1 MTEFAGITRVL
12 IYRLGSLGDTVV
24 ALPALHLVARAF
36 PDARRLMLTNL
47 PVHAKAPAS
56 SAVLGDSGLVHEYI
70 SYPVGTRSVGQL
82 AKVWR
87 ETRRFRPQVLIYL
100 AKERGGGAI
109 KRDALFFKAC
119 GIPRIIGLP
128 LGDLA
133 EPLYLPELDIW
144 ERESARL
151 VRAIRELG
159 ECDVD
164 DLRNWDLRL
173 TEQEKRTADAAL
185 APAAGKRLLVCGPGT
200 KMQAKDWGD
209 ENWRQLLTRLSAVLP
224 DHALALVGAKEDSH
238 VSDYAAGEWRGPV
251 MNLCGQLTPRE
262 TAAALRNAV
271 LFLGPDSGPMHMA
284 AAAGIPC
291 AIAFASRTMPGT
303 WFPVGQGHR
312 VVYHRVDC
320 SGCNIPTCIEQ
331 KKKCLT
337 SITVD
342 EMLTAALEAWRYGM
356 KQREPRSVSSA

>member
-1 MTEFAGITRVL
+1 MTELGRITRVL
-12 IYRLGSLGDTVV
+12 IYRLGSLGDTVA
-24 ALPALHLVARAF
+24 ALPALHLVARTF

-47 PVHAKAPAS
+47 PVHAKAPAL

-70 SYPVGTRSVGQL
+70 NYPVGTRSVRQL
-82 AKVWR
+82 ARVWR
-87 ETRRFRPQVLIYL
+87 EIRGFRPQVLIYL
-100 AKERGGGAI
+100 AKARGGGAI
-109 KRDALFFKAC
+109 KRDTLFFKAC
-119 GIPRIIGLP
+119 GIPRIVGLP

-133 EPLYLPELDIW
+133 EPLYLPEFDVW

-151 VRAIRELG
+151 LRTIRELG
-159 ECDVD
+159 ECDID

-173 TEQEKRTADAAL
+173 TESEKRAADAAL
-185 APAAGKRLLVCGPGT
+185 TPASGKRLLVCGPGT

-209 ENWRQLLTRLSAVLP
+209 ENWRQLLTKLSAALP
-224 DHALALVGAKEDSH
+224 DYALALVGAKEDAQ

-271 LFLGPDSGPMHMA
+271 LFLGPDSGPMHLA
-284 AAAGIPC
+284 AVAGVPC
-291 AIAFASRTMPGT
+291 AIAFAARTMPGI
-303 WFPVGQGHR
+303 WYPAGKGNR
-312 VVYHRVDC
+312 VVYHRVNCMGC
-320 SGCNIPTCIEQ
+320 SIETCIEQ

-342 EMLTAALEAWRYGM
+342 EMLAAALEALSYGR
-356 KQREPRSVSSA
+356 KGQASQPV

>member
-1 MTEFAGITRVL
+1 ML
-12 IYRLGSLGDTVV
+12 IYRLGSLGDTVA
-24 ALPALHLVARAF
+24 ALPALHLVARTF

-47 PVHAKAPAS
+47 PVHAKAPAP
-56 SAVLGDSGLVHEYI
+56 SAVLGDSGLVHGHI
-70 SYPVGTRSVGQL
+70 NYPVGTRSVRQL
-82 AKVWR
+82 ARVWR
-87 ETRRFRPQVLIYL
+87 EIRRFRPQVLIYL
-100 AKERGGGAI
+100 ANARGGGAI

-151 VRAIRELG
+151 VRTIRELG
-159 ECDVD
+159 ECDID

-173 TEQEKRTADAAL
+173 TEPEKRAADAAL
-185 APAAGKRLLVCGPGT
+185 APATGKRLLVCGPGT

-209 ENWRQLLTRLSAVLP
+209 ENWRQLLTRLSAALP
-224 DHALALVGAKEDSH
+224 DHALALVGAKEDAQ
-238 VSDYAAGEWRGPV
+238 VSDYAAAGWQGPI

-271 LFLGPDSGPMHMA
+271 LFLGPDSGPMHLA
-284 AAAGIPC
+284 AAAGVPC
-291 AIAFASRTMPGT
+291 AIAFAARTMPGI
-303 WFPVGQGHR
+303 WYPGGQGNR

-320 SGCNIPTCIEQ
+320 MGCNIETCIEQ

-342 EMLTAALEAWRYGM
+342 EMLAAALEALSYGR
-356 KQREPRSVSSA
+356 KGQASQPV